1 MKGVPKIVQK
11 MKIGVDLGNVIN
23 VNVDSDWAKCGRT
36 GKSTNG
42 GCILMNGACLNTW
55 STTQAVTARA
65 SGDPGIVLLSKIQGW
80 DHASIYEIIT

>member
-1 MKGVPKIVQK
+1 MIGVPKIVQK

-36 GKSTNG
+36 GKSTKG

-55 STTQAVTARA
+55 STIPRGPLETQGT
-65 SGDPGIVLLSKIQGW
+65 VLLSKIQGW
-80 DHASIYEIIT
+80 DDASIFEIMT